1 MTLLRNVTV
10 VTLNE
15 RREIVNNAAIKIDG
29 TKISSIG
36 KASDYPPSEDELDGK
51 GLVAIPGLIDTHSH
65 ADQSLLRGLGDQM
78 HWVPF
83 LEKIVDPYLARR
95 SQSQSLLANQLSLI

>member
-15 RREIVNNAAIKIDG
+15 RREIVDDAAIKIEG
-29 TKISSIG
+29 NKILSIG
-36 KASDYPPSEDELDGK
+36 KASEYPVGEDELDGN
-51 GLVAIPGLIDTHSH
+51 GLVAIPGLIDPHSH

-78 HWVPF
+78 HWIPF
-83 LEKIVDPYLARR
+83 LDKIVDPYLARR
-95 SQSQSLLANQLSLI
+95 SQSHSI

>member
-1 MTLLRNVTV
+1 MTLLRNVTA

-15 RREIVNNAAIKIDG
+15 RREIVDDAAIKIDG
-29 TKISSIG
+29 TTISSIG
-36 KASDYPPSEDELDGK
+36 KARISSSEDELDCN

-78 HWVPF
+78 HWLP
-83 LEKIVDPYLARR
+83 
-95 SQSQSLLANQLSLI
+95 S